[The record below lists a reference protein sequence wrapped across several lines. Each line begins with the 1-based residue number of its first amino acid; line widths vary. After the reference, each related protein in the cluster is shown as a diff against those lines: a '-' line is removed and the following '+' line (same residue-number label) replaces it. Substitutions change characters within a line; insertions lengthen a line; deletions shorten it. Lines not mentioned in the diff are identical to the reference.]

1 MKQLIKKILR
11 EETDKQLQIKQQLE
25 KHIEDFGI
33 ESTINSFNRDYRF
46 LAKKL
51 QLTPQEFI
59 NKYLLNMPSSLW
71 DLNKFVSLDSTLI
84 DEYMKQ
90 TKGST
95 LISNDGE
102 ATKPY
107 EVFPFIVTKNKK
119 YENCELSY
127 IGMAGSIEWVCEW
140 QKQDKFYETISYATP
155 YYADNTTWVSL
166 EFINETEVFNFDD
179 SSIAFENP
187 YQFKSAQ
194 EFEEW
199 FKSTYL
205 PKSFELTKQIFDK
218 ILPQIESE
226 L

>member
-1 MKQLIKKILR
+1 M
-11 EETDKQLQIKQQLE
+11 D
-25 KHIEDFGI
+25 
-33 ESTINSFNRDYRF
+33 
-46 LAKKL
+46 
-51 QLTPQEFI
+51 
-59 NKYLLNMPSSLW
+59 LLNLT
-71 DLNKFVSLDSTLI
+71 VI
-84 DEYMKQ
+84 Y
-90 TKGST
+90 
-95 LISNDGE
+95 
-102 ATKPY
+102 Y
-107 EVFPFIVTKNKK
+107 
-119 YENCELSY
+119 
-127 IGMAGSIEWVCEW
+127 
-140 QKQDKFYETISYATP
+140 KFYETISYATP